1 MVKKYKQKMGNLM
14 TIVDI
19 SSGLWYTVAI
29 LAEVSTSQ
37 RESKMK
43 EKKDALQR
51 LDGDQSKS

>member
-1 MVKKYKQKMGNLM
+1 MGNLM

-29 LAEVSTSQ
+29 LAEVSASQ

>member
-1 MVKKYKQKMGNLM
+1 MGNLM

-29 LAEVSTSQ
+29 LAEVSASQ

-51 LDGDQSKS
+51 LDGNQSKS